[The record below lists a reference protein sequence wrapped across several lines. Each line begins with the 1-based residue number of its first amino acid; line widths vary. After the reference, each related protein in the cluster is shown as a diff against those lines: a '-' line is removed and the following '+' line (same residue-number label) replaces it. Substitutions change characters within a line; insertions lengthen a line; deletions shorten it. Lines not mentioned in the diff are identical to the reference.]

1 MKRLFGLAALLF
13 SLLFAAS
20 ACAQQDA
27 AAERVKAEL
36 KKKIPEATV
45 DVIRKVPYGGLYEV
59 VVGSEIFYTDEKAS
73 YLLLGSIVD
82 MKTRENV
89 TEVRMRQLNRVA
101 FDSLPLENAV
111 KIVRGN
117 GSRRVAMFADPN
129 CGYCKRFERD
139 LIGVNDITVYV
150 FLYPI
155 LAPDSV
161 NKTKAVWCAP
171 DRAKAW
177 LDYMVRDMALPT
189 ETGCANPIDKNLEF
203 GKGKRITGT
212 PTMFFEDGERIP
224 GAISLADFE
233 KKLAAAKT
241 PAAPAKVSAN

>member
-1 MKRLFGLAALLF
+1 MKRLPGLASALF
-13 SLLFAAS
+13 SLLLAAS
-20 ACAQQDA
+20 AAAQQDP

-82 MKTRENV
+82 MKTNQNV
-89 TEVRMRQLNRVA
+89 TELRMRQLNKIDFA
-101 FDSLPLENAV
+101 SLPFDDAI

-117 GSRRVAMFADPN
+117 GSRKVAMFADPN

-155 LAPDSV
+155 LSPDSV
-161 NKTKAVWCAP
+161 TKTKAVWCAP

-177 LDYMVRDMALPT
+177 LDYMVRDLAVPADT
-189 ETGCANPIDKNLEF
+189 SCATPIEKILEF

-212 PTMFFEDGERIP
+212 PTMFFEDGERVP

-233 KKLAAAKT
+233 KKLASAKA
-241 PAAPAKVSAN
+241 PAAAKVSSN

>member
-1 MKRLFGLAALLF
+1 MKSPSGLAAFLVGLLL
-13 SLLFAAS
+13 SVSAA
-20 ACAQQDA
+20 AQQDA

-36 KKKIPEATV
+36 KKKVPEANV
-45 DVIRKVPYGGLYEV
+45 DMIRKVPFGALYEV
-59 VVGSEIFYTDEKAS
+59 VVGNEIFYTDEKVT

-82 MKTRENV
+82 LKTRENV
-89 TEVRMRQLNRVA
+89 TELRMRQVNRVA
-101 FDSLPLENAV
+101 FDTLPLEHAI

-117 GSRRVAMFADPN
+117 GSRKVAMFADPN

-150 FLYPI
+150 FPYPI

-161 NKTKAVWCAP
+161 TKSKAVWCAP

-177 LDYMVRDMALPT
+177 LDYMVRDMALPADT
-189 ETGCANPIDKNLEF
+189 ACSTPIDKILEY
-203 GKGKRITGT
+203 GKSKRITGT

-224 GAISLADFE
+224 GAINIAEFE

-241 PAAPAKVSAN
+241 PAPAAKVSSN